1 MVKMPAYS
9 GQETHY
15 FMGLTPKEFDFT
27 CYFKGLRA
35 SELFLLCERPQL
47 EEVAA
52 ALEIANYPSMA
63 KLDLAMAIRE
73 KLNGDG

>member
-1 MVKMPAYS
+1 MPAYS

-15 FMGLTPKEFDFT
+15 FMGLTPMEFDFT
-27 CYFKGLRA
+27 CYFKGLKA
-35 SELFLLCERPQL
+35 YEMDFLCERSQL
-47 EEVAA
+47 EEAAA